1 MGMSIDEHIVMLRSY
16 KKLMWGT
23 ECDKRYGDTFNFAIE
38 TMRKYQQI
46 EQIVKDTQYLC
57 EYGSA
62 FIDIREV
69 VENGKVD

>member
-1 MGMSIDEHIVMLRSY
+1 MTIEEAIKHGQEQLEVFGGEHKEFIQ
-16 KKLMWGT
+16 T
-23 ECDKRYGDTFNFAIE
+23 AIE